1 MLNKIFRFFIH
12 HFVKILLSV
21 LIREFIKSVRR
32 DETAKFGLF
41 WRKETAQETELNL
54 PATRKLIFYETP
66 ISLTDA
72 VSDLNVRTRIENT
85 E

>member
-1 MLNKIFRFFIH
+1 MLYKIFRFFIH

-54 PATRKLIFYETP
+54 LATRKLARFFPKSGRSTNAP
-66 ISLTDA
+66 GK
-72 VSDLNVRTRIENT
+72 
-85 E
+85 